1 MVCQVPSKTGGIQ
14 VAALENDVNSLTKL
28 DLSMQAAIGRIFL
41 INTLHAH
48 IQISISY
55 FVLRKQK

>member
-1 MVCQVPSKTGGIQ
+1 MVCQVPSKTGGVQ
-14 VAALENDVNSLTKL
+14 VAALENDVNSLKL
-28 DLSMQAAIGRIFL
+28 DLSMQAAIGRILF

-55 FVLRKQK
+55 YVLRKQK